1 MMFTTTIVKIK
12 MMLNIVKR
20 NLQSPEETLLV
31 LEFVGLLKRL
41 LMMIWITLLRA
52 VVTRCT
58 VKPMEL
64 LAINAGVLCL
74 LITWPD
80 WLQAW
85 PAVDCLCLIIVL
97 KVLLMDSL
105 TIIINILTPSSS
117 QNMCTSG
124 AKLLKVQILFSYI
137 YCIFSSLELVNKW
150 FN

>member
-12 MMLNIVKR
+12 MMLNIVKG

-74 LITWPD
+74 LITWSD

-85 PAVDCLCLIIVL
+85 PAVDFFCLIIVL

-124 AKLLKVQILFSYI
+124 AKLFKVQILFSYN